1 MMRETSDKWNLVK
14 SYDLANSILPK
25 ELPYITYEEA
35 NKAAKLLA
43 RKFGKLKDAAPIRYR
58 NYPTNIR
65 IRKCWVCL
73 SGDSSTLNKGWRRL
87 IHDMAHRLFKYR
99 NPNLPDHCKLQAD
112 FEADMVTYVNQSG
125 WLNGLL
131 KPKVQPKLSNDE
143 KRNIKI
149 IRLKQNILRWETKI
163 KRGNTYLKKYKNKLK
178 RLSN

>member
-1 MMRETSDKWNLVK
+1 MRETSDKENLVK

-35 NKAAKLLA
+35 DKAAKLLA

-65 IRKCWVCL
+65 IRKCWICL
-73 SGDSSTLNKGWRRL
+73 SGDSSELHKGWRRL
-87 IHDMAHRLFKYR
+87 IHDMAHRLFRYR

-112 FEADMVTYVNQSG
+112 FEAEMVSYVNQSG
-125 WLNGLL
+125 WLNGSL
-131 KPKVQPKLSNDE
+131 KPKAKPKLSNDE
-143 KRNIKI
+143 KRNVKI

-163 KRGNTYLKKYKNKLK
+163 KRGNTYLKKYKAKLK